1 MTMNQHTGEMISG
14 DADIAQSVA
23 RILSTRI
30 GSRVMRRSFGS
41 RLPELQDTPLTPRNA
56 ILWIAATAGAL
67 RRWEDRIK
75 VERVSVAMNQGA
87 AGRLELT
94 IAGYRT
100 DLPSHPPISLKIP
113 A

>member
-1 MTMNQHTGEMISG
+1 MTMDQLTGAAISG

-30 GSRVMRRSFGS
+30 GTRLMRRNFGS

-75 VERVSVAMNQGA
+75 VERVSVSMNQGGQ
-87 AGRLELT
+87 GRLEIIIT
-94 IAGYRT
+94 GHRT
-100 DLPSHPPISLKIP
+100 DIPGHPPLNLKIP
-113 A
+113 T